1 MYISC
6 DRNEY
11 VNKSDFDDRVVLY
24 LYQILSSLQFC
35 VLNESIVIIFSMIT
49 ENIHMV
55 CTRPILS
62 NSFIFKG
69 QED

>member
-6 DRNEY
+6 DRNKY
-11 VNKSDFDDRVVLY
+11 VNKSDFDDRVLLY
-24 LYQILSSLQFC
+24 LYQILSF
-35 VLNESIVIIFSMIT
+35 VLNESIEITFSIIK
-49 ENIHMV
+49 ENIHMI
-55 CTRPILS
+55 CIRPILS